1 MTRTD
6 SSTGLEFWSSLAER
20 PEGGSTVTV
29 IGELDVSTAPRLKRT
44 LEDALTRD
52 GDVDL
57 DLRGCGFVDSS
68 GIATLV
74 WVAVRMKERERRL
87 RLLGARERVRRILDL
102 AGISGHSAVEIDDS
116 PAAGESAGE
125 SAGQ

>member
-20 PEGGSTVTV
+20 PEGGSTITV

-44 LEDALTRD
+44 LEEALTRE

-74 WVAVRMKERERRL
+74 WVAVRMKERDRRL

-102 AGISGHSAVEIDDS
+102 AGISGHSAVEIDDA
-116 PAAGESAGE
+116 PAAGESADG
-125 SAGQ
+125 

>member
-44 LEDALTRD
+44 LEEALTRD
-52 GDVDL
+52 GDVEL
-57 DLRGCGFVDSS
+57 DMRGCGFVDSS

-74 WVAVRMKERERRL
+74 WVAVRMKERDRRL
-87 RLLGARERVRRILDL
+87 RLVGARDRVRRILDL
-102 AGISGHSAVEIDDS
+102 AGISGHSAVEIGDA
-116 PAAGESAGE
+116 PSAGAPDE
-125 SAGQ
+125 PKGE